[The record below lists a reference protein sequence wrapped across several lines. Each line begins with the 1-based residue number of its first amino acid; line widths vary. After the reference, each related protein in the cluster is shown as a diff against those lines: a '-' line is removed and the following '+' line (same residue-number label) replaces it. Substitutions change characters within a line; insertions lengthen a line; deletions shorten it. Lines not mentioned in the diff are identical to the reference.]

1 MAPPMDIRDPAE
13 RSMNAGEYALGTLS
27 AEERRQFEKA
37 AALDATLRHELHTW
51 ERRLAALALKL
62 APVVPRPIVWIGLAQ
77 IIDAAAP
84 ARPAPSRATSVWAA
98 LATAA
103 SLVLAF
109 GWYRDATQP
118 PPAPV
123 IERVEVPVPAR
134 TYVALL
140 AVPQSNMRW
149 SVSVA
154 PERNQIVVLAEG
166 DVPAAARNLDAELWL
181 IADGKPIS
189 LGVIPKAGEVRHGL
203 PQDLPLSAGGTFAVS
218 LEPIGGS
225 PTGQPT
231 GPVVSTATVMR
242 AS

>member
-1 MAPPMDIRDPAE
+1 MDFRDPAE
-13 RSMNAGEYALGTLS
+13 RSMNAGEYALGTLT
-27 AEERRQFEKA
+27 AEERRQFDKA
-37 AALDATLRHELHTW
+37 AALDATLRHEVHTW

-62 APVVPRPIVWIGLAQ
+62 APVSPRPIVWIGIAHR
-77 IIDAAAP
+77 IAADEPSRA
-84 ARPAPSRATSVWAA
+84 APSRVTSAWAA

-123 IERVEVPVPAR
+123 IERVEVPVPAK

-140 AVPQSNMRW
+140 QVPQSNMRW
-149 SVSVA
+149 SISVQ

-181 IADGKPIS
+181 IADGKPVS
-189 LGVIPKAGEVRHGL
+189 LGVIPKTGEARHALPAGL
-203 PQDLPLSAGGTFAVS
+203 PVAAGRTFAVS

-231 GPVVSTATVMR
+231 GPVVTTATVMQ